1 MYDLERIGFFDPKKT
16 YRAFHTEH
24 QTLMANWHM
33 TTSCGKIVGPNLK
46 QLLQD
51 IGLFNPLASTR
62 QSDVI
67 DFVTQFHD
75 LIDSYNIAVMPFS
88 MIEVKFRIVGLCLP
102 GVGEMKYDRMGQALA
117 KVLYGH
123 LIPHQIDKMG

>member
-1 MYDLERIGFFDPKKT
+1 
-16 YRAFHTEH
+16 
-24 QTLMANWHM
+24 M